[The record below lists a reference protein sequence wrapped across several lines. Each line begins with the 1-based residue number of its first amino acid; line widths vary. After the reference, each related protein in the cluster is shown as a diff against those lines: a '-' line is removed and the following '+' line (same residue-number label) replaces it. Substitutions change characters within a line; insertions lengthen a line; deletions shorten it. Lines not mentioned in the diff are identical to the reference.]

1 MKSRRT
7 LARSS
12 RRRQRGA
19 TLVITLI
26 MLVLITLF
34 AISAINLSASTTKIV
49 GNMQAKKT
57 TDAMAQRTVDQVISE
72 GLFGD
77 KAGVPIV
84 PSWKPAGYTVTVSD
98 RVCKAFTPQLLD
110 PQLGTST
117 WEFSVCVTDDFTGA
131 RSYLR
136 QGVAVKT
143 LTAGTPCPAST
154 LVLPA
159 SCP

>member
-1 MKSRRT
+1 MIISQRT
-7 LARSS
+7 GFASPARA
-12 RRRQRGA
+12 RGA
-19 TLVITLI
+19 TLLITLI

-34 AISAINLSASTTKIV
+34 ALAAINLSSSTTKIV

-77 KAGVPIV
+77 KSAVPVV
-84 PSWKPAGYTVTVSD
+84 PSWKPAGYNITVSS

-117 WEFSVCVTDDFTGA
+117 WEFTVCVTDDFTGA
-131 RSYLR
+131 RSYIR

-154 LVLPA
+154 LVLPT
-159 SCP
+159 SC